1 MPFLTQ
7 WYAAFKF
14 APEILFGGQ
23 WDGVPIPTAAWA
35 PTEQAQGWLLYALTV
50 GLVIMRI
57 YCGGSIWF
65 TAIPFLV
72 VSFIYYL
79 CSQVSHINAESMR
92 PVKSAQ
98 EWAALQ
104 IEHSQGDYE
113 CTSRAWSVISCGL
126 NCQAIH
132 HLFPGVHPCH
142 YAALAS
148 LMRPVFEKH
157 GLPTA
162 SWNKSYSDSIRYH
175 LSHVHQ
181 RMLVE

>member
-1 MPFLTQ
+1 MGWRANPHGSVGTHRAGAGV
-7 WYAAFKF
+7 AALRSHRWPRNH
-14 APEILFGGQ
+14 AN
-23 WDGVPIPTAAWA
+23 
-35 PTEQAQGWLLYALTV
+35 LLRRQHMV
-50 GLVIMRI
+50 HGH
-57 YCGGSIWF
+57 
-65 TAIPFLV
+65 P
-72 VSFIYYL
+72 
-79 CSQVSHINAESMR
+79 VSHINAESMR